1 MAQPTLLLVSPH
13 FHGYYTTI
21 AASLTKLGY
30 GVQTHVYDAPGTI
43 VERTR
48 NKILHDLPERLRPAS
63 LEGAVTDIAIARL
76 AEVKP
81 DIVLVIKGDQLG
93 DEWWQALQS
102 SGARYGT
109 WMYDELRRMRFSDD
123 QLKALGPIASYSPA
137 DVLDLR
143 ARGFEAIDVPL
154 AYDADLPVV
163 PTSEQSITFVGARYP
178 SRENTLRALQL
189 AGVPVKAYGKQWSRH
204 LWDMV
209 RTRQFSDPGIATGRD
224 LDRSHAYGVMAA
236 SPATL
241 NIHGDQDGFTMR
253 TFEAPGVGGLHIVD
267 RTDVD
272 RYYDLGTE
280 VLAYSSED
288 ELVDI
293 CHRVLADPAW
303 AQTIREA
310 GRRRTLAE
318 HTFDER
324 VKLLETL
331 WV

>member
-1 MAQPTLLLVSPH
+1 MVQPTLLLVSPR
-13 FHGYYTTI
+13 FHGYYKTI

-30 GVQTHVYDAPGTI
+30 RVLTHVYDAPGTF

-76 AEVKP
+76 AEVNP
-81 DIVLVIKGDQLG
+81 DIVLVVKGDQLG

-109 WMYDELRRMRFSDD
+109 WMYDELRRMRFSED
-123 QLKALGPIASYSPA
+123 QLKVVGPIASYSPA
-137 DVLDLR
+137 DVLNLR
-143 ARGFEAIDVPL
+143 SRGFEAIDVPL

-163 PTSEQSITFVGARYP
+163 PAIEPSITFVGARYP
-178 SRENTLRALQL
+178 GREKMLKALQL

-204 LWDMV
+204 PWDMV

-267 RTDVD
+267 RIDVD
-272 RYYDLGTE
+272 RYYDPGTE
-280 VLAYSSED
+280 VLTYSSED
-288 ELVDI
+288 ELIDL
-293 CHRVLADPAW
+293 CRRVLADPAW

-310 GRRRTLAE
+310 GCRRTLAE
-318 HTFDER
+318 HTFGER
-324 VKLLETL
+324 VKLLESL